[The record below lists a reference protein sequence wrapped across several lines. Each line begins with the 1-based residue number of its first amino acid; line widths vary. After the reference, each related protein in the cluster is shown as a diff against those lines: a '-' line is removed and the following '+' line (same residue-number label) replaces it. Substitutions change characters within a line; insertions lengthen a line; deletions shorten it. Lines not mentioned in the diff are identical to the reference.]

1 MSSAIINGRD
11 VDFLLHE
18 WLGVGTLCE
27 RARFSDHSR
36 ETFDAVIALARR
48 LAEAEF
54 LPHYKIADRI
64 EPTLDETG
72 VHVLPEVAR
81 AVAAFAEAG
90 FFGASFPVELDGMQ
104 LPHVVY
110 TAAMAHFMAANVAT
124 AAYPMLTTGNARLLA
139 AFGTPAQID
148 AFARPEIAGRFLGTM
163 CLSEPQAGSSLADI
177 TTRAVADG
185 EDPLGPRFRLSGNK
199 MWISGGDQ
207 DISENIV
214 HLVLAKVEG
223 PDGKLVSGTKGV
235 SLFIVP
241 KFLLDATGRP
251 AERNDVVVAGLNH
264 KMGYRGTANCLLN
277 FGEGTRYRPLG
288 RAGAVGYLVGIVGQG
303 LPIMFHMMNEARI
316 SVGLGAAM
324 LGYRGYLLALAYAR
338 DRLQGRPAAARGAG
352 PMVPIIEHADVKR
365 MLLAQKSY
373 VEGALALILYA
384 ARLVDEQETGASERA
399 RQDAGELLGLL
410 TPIAKS
416 WPSEWGLAANDIAIQ
431 IHGGYGYTRDFDV
444 EQLYR
449 DNRLNPIHEG
459 TTGIQAM
466 DLLGRKILKDRG
478 AALALLGDRIAKTV
492 DRAQSRPDLAAE
504 AQALVAA
511 WADIGATVG
520 RLGADGDDPHLLDN
534 ATPFLS
540 AFGHGVLA
548 WLWLDQALVAG
559 AAAPADADD
568 AAFYQGK
575 IAACRFFFAFELPK
589 TGPWLRIVDSR
600 TDIAASLPSSAF

>member
-1 MSSAIINGRD
+1 MPSAIINSRD

-18 WLGVGTLCE
+18 WLGVEALCA
-27 RARFSDHSR
+27 RDRFSDHSR
-36 ETFDAVIALARR
+36 ETFDAVIDLARR
-48 LAEAEF
+48 LAETEF
-54 LPHYKIADRI
+54 LPHYRTADRI
-64 EPTLDETG
+64 EPRLDDDG
-72 VHVLPEVAR
+72 AHVLPEVAEAVKAFAR
-81 AVAAFAEAG
+81 AGFMGAAFPA
-90 FFGASFPVELDGMQ
+90 ELDGMQ

-124 AAYPMLTTGNARLLA
+124 AAYPMLTTGNAGLLA

-148 AFARPEIAGRFLGTM
+148 AFAKPEIAGRYLGTM
-163 CLSEPQAGSSLADI
+163 CLSEPQAGSSLSDI
-177 TTRAVADG
+177 TTRAVPDG
-185 EDPLGPRFRLSGNK
+185 EDVLGPRYRLSGNK

-223 PDGKLVSGTKGV
+223 ADGKLVPGTKGV

-241 KFLLDATGRP
+241 KFLLDADGGP

-264 KMGYRGTANCLLN
+264 KMGYRGTTNCLLN
-277 FGEGTRYRPLG
+277 FGEGTRHRPMG
-288 RAGAVGYLVGIVGQG
+288 KAGAVGYLVGSVGQG

-324 LGYRGYLLALAYAR
+324 LGYRGYLLSLAYAR
-338 DRLQGRPAAARGAG
+338 ERLQGRHAAARGTG

-384 ARLVDEQETGASERA
+384 ARLVDEQHTGESEAQRRA
-399 RQDAGELLGLL
+399 AAELLGLL

-459 TTGIQAM
+459 TTGVQAM

-478 AALALLGDRIAKTV
+478 VALGQLAARIAKTV
-492 DRAQSRPDLAAE
+492 GRAQCHPELAVEAKALAA
-504 AQALVAA
+504 A
-511 WADIGATVG
+511 WTEIGAVAG
-520 RLGADGDDPHLLDN
+520 RLGTMGDDPHLLDN

-548 WLWLDQALVAG
+548 WLWLEQALVAQT
-559 AAAPADADD
+559 ATAADADA

-600 TDIAASLPSSAF
+600 TDIAASLPAAAF